1 MAAVEYSH
9 VYYASAH
16 SPIRKG
22 HKEWNKKKKQEKKN
36 TLWLNPQNCLTLNQY
51 LIQMVMVLLQTE
63 QKC

>member
-22 HKEWNKKKKQEKKN
+22 HKEWNKKKKTRKKKTHAVVESPELFDFESVPHTN
-36 TLWLNPQNCLTLNQY
+36 GHGATAD
-51 LIQMVMVLLQTE
+51 
-63 QKC
+63 